1 MKNHHQQK
9 IFKVENPR
17 SVVNFVHHV
26 LHLNARKHWSWTLA
40 IEQWVLD
47 IGDWWLD
54 IGHWFK
60 FWRENLNIGGV
71 LTSPPHGTLE
81 ITGGYH
87 STLVPVKIVERL
99 LVGDLLILPVF
110 LALLVSVI
118 CEIILSSGSEGLFF
132 LAFSGDRV
140 FYLTGVDLDLGLVH
154 HLANLVHVWKVWH
167 RVKIFWLTCC
177 L

>member
-1 MKNHHQQK
+1 MG
-9 IFKVENPR
+9 VG
-17 SVVNFVHHV
+17 
-26 LHLNARKHWSWTLA
+26 HWT
-40 IEQWVLD
+40 LD
-47 IGDWWLD
+47 IGL
-54 IGHWFK
+54 ISE
-60 FWRENLNIGGV
+60 ENLNIGGV

-154 HLANLVHVWKVWH
+154 DLANLVHV
-167 RVKIFWLTCC
+167 
-177 L
+177 